1 MRYVQ
6 RQASW
11 ERNGDDL
18 GSPWRP
24 SHDYFEVVRK
34 DKLVARFGSH
44 CEHLEIKH
52 LTTEHANCP
61 RQSENV
67 LPPRFEE
74 HACCVPRGEETW
86 CQSSRDRNR
95 RQIAKVMRRTGSL
108 LCRNPSGSCSPSCTG
123 SNG

>member
-18 GSPWRP
+18 RSPWRP

-52 LTTEHANCP
+52 LITEHANCP
-61 RQSENV
+61 RRSENF

-74 HACCVPRGEETW
+74 HAWCGRGFPRIHEQPT
-86 CQSSRDRNR
+86 
-95 RQIAKVMRRTGSL
+95 
-108 LCRNPSGSCSPSCTG
+108 SCSSFHHPRSEERRVGKECESRSSPYHATVIATQ
-123 SNG
+123 